1 MRVLKRISGLVLSLC
16 LAGSM
21 ALPAMAAQKE
31 SYTYQVRFLAGA
43 QGTFNPG
50 GNLSNNGT
58 QSPTLESGEC
68 LVFDNL
74 TPGSRVSFHNGMV
87 TLKDSGMYYIRGI
100 RESGKD
106 NNTVYYTTFTV
117 EGDKDYVIAY
127 GILGDA
133 VAYTVNYEDE
143 SGNPLAPSETY
154 YGNVGDRPVV
164 SYLYF
169 EGYQPQAYNLIGRLS
184 ENAAE
189 NVFTFIYRRVGAGE
203 TVTVPGTTTTTT
215 TVVNEGTVTPGEG
228 GAGPAAPVDDAAGA
242 VAPDAAAPGAAG
254 PAAPGPAAPG
264 ADTPPGEEI
273 PDENVPLGPADI
285 QSIDDEE
292 VPLANG
298 DQIGSGNMRGPSD
311 FAKLIGLPIPAKVGI
326 LSGVALLT
334 GFGVWFFVFRK
345 RKKEKDA

>member
-16 LAGSM
+16 LAGTI

-43 QGTFNPG
+43 QGAFNPD

-74 TPGSRVSFHNGMV
+74 MPGARVSFHNGMI
-87 TLKDSGMYYIRGI
+87 TLKDSGKYYIRGI

-106 NNTVYYTTFTV
+106 NNIVYYTTFTV

-143 SGNPLAPSETY
+143 SGNSLAPSETY

-189 NVFTFIYRRVGAGE
+189 NVFTFVYRRVRAGE
-203 TVTVPGTTTTTT
+203 TVTVPGTTTTTTTT

-228 GAGPAAPVDDAAGA
+228 GAGL
-242 VAPDAAAPGAAG
+242 AAPGAAG
-254 PAAPGPAAPG
+254 PAAPD
-264 ADTPPGEEI
+264 ADTPPVEDI
-273 PDENVPLGPADI
+273 QDEDVPLGPADI
-285 QSIDDEE
+285 ASIDDEE
-292 VPLANG
+292 VPLADG
-298 DQIGSGNMRGPSD
+298 DTISSGKSGNFD
-311 FAKLIGLPIPAKVGI
+311 FAKLIGIPVPAKVGI
-326 LSGVALLT
+326 LSGLALLT